1 MRAAVLR
8 GRTSFNWKVEQRRP
22 IRSLSVM
29 TLLNLSILLWCCL
42 LNYAVVHAQI
52 ERSVWRSVPMPE
64 KSHFAGIPAPTD
76 PQRWKRAAERA
87 STGEQVLLKKVAKA
101 ITSPF
106 DYLRHDDE
114 HRSLTALSSCLFVP
128 EDSWITICT

>member
-1 MRAAVLR
+1 
-8 GRTSFNWKVEQRRP
+8 
-22 IRSLSVM
+22 
-29 TLLNLSILLWCCL
+29 
-42 LNYAVVHAQI
+42 
-52 ERSVWRSVPMPE
+52 MPE
-64 KSHFAGIPAPTD
+64 KSHFAGIPAPSD

-114 HRSLTALSSCLFVP
+114 HRSVTALSSCLFVP
-128 EDSWITICT
+128 EDSCITICT